1 MHKEGIAMANSEYA
15 AALKQGRRSYRAA
28 LTKGEYPYLPVLDE
42 MISYTEVASIEN
54 VGIMDVPLSKIVG
67 TKTVGRSNA
76 FANNFMP
83 LLPESSEFGLKW
95 AAVYKHQINDGIN
108 DPVIAYEFMNQFYVQ
123 EGNKRVSVMK
133 YLKTYSLSASVTR
146 LVPKRSDDKENR
158 LYYEFLDFYAVSQSY
173 DVCFSREGS
182 YKKLLKLMGKK
193 EDEQWSDDDRMNL
206 HSACYNFEIA
216 FNKAHAEKLD
226 LNVSDAFLIYVEI
239 YGYNKVLN
247 QSEQEIGRALQKMW
261 TEITLAGQGSQ
272 VEFVKDP
279 EEIKGSIL
287 NKLLP
292 VGLPD
297 SLKIA
302 FIYTKTTETSG
313 WAYAHELGRL
323 YLEQAFEG
331 KIQTM
336 AFDKADTEEQVEEA
350 IELAVAAGCELIFT
364 TATQM
369 VNQSVRSAIHH
380 PKVKIYNCSI
390 MMSYSSICTYYAR
403 MYESKFLMGAIAA
416 ALSRTDRL
424 GYVADYPIYG
434 ALANINAFALGAK
447 MINPYVQVH
456 LEWTKVKGVDARER
470 LEQEGIV
477 FVSDNDMITPESAS
491 REYGLYAKRE
501 DGTLENLAT
510 PIWDWGKFYEKIV
523 MKTFSGGSTES
534 DAQKGKKAVN
544 YWWGMSSDV
553 IDVICSK
560 SMPHGTNRLIEFLKN
575 SIRAGAFHPFDGPI
589 YAQGGIVQCEKGM
602 SLEPDDIITMDWL
615 AENVV
620 GKIPDISELT
630 DEARA
635 LVEFQ
640 GIKVDESS
648 ADKKADDQ
656 TKRPDGNG
664 GLE

>member
-1 MHKEGIAMANSEYA
+1 MASNDYT
-15 AALKQGRRSYRAA
+15 AALKQGRRSYRTA

-42 MISYTEVASIEN
+42 MISYTEVGSIEN
-54 VGIMDVPLSKIVG
+54 LGIMDIPLSKIVG

-83 LLPESSEFGLKW
+83 LLPEGSEFSLKW
-95 AAVYKHQINDGIN
+95 SSLYNHQIDDGIN
-108 DPVIAYEFMNQFYVQ
+108 DPIVAYEFMNQFYVQ

-133 YLKTYSLSASVTR
+133 YLKTYSLAASVTR
-146 LVPKRSDDKENR
+146 LVPKKSDDKENR
-158 LYYEFLDFYAVSQSY
+158 LYYEFLDFYEVSHSY
-173 DVCFSREGS
+173 DVCFSKEGS

-193 EDEQWSDDDRMNL
+193 EDEVWTDDDRMNL
-206 HSACYNFEIA
+206 HSACYSFELA
-216 FNKAHAEKLD
+216 FNKAHGDKLD
-226 LNVSDAFLIYVEI
+226 IHVSDAFLIYVEI
-239 YGYNKVLN
+239 FGYDKVID
-247 QSEQEIGRALQKMW
+247 QTEQEMERSLQKMW
-261 TEITLAGQGSQ
+261 TEITLADQGSQ
-272 VEFVKDP
+272 VELVQDP
-279 EEIKGSIL
+279 KQIKASIL

-292 VGLPD
+292 VGIPD

-302 FIYTKTTETSG
+302 FIYMKTTETSS

-331 KIQTM
+331 KIKTM
-336 AFDKADTEEQVEEA
+336 AFDRADTEAEVEEA
-350 IELAVAAGCELIFT
+350 IEQAVAAGCELIFT

-369 VNQSVRSAIHH
+369 VNQSVRSAIKY

-390 MMSYSSICTYYAR
+390 KMSYSSICTYYAR

-434 ALANINAFALGAK
+434 TLANINAFALGAK
-447 MINPYVQVH
+447 MINPYVQIH

-470 LEQEGIV
+470 LKQEGIV

-491 REYGLYAKRE
+491 RAYGLYAQRE
-501 DGTLENLAT
+501 DGTPENLAT

-523 MKTFSGGSTES
+523 RNIFSGGSTEA

-544 YWWGMSSDV
+544 YWWGMSADV

-560 SMPHGTNRLIEFLKN
+560 SMPHGTNRLIEFLKS

-589 YAQGGIVQCEKGM
+589 YAQGGVVQCEKGK

-615 AENVV
+615 AENVI
-620 GKIPDISELT
+620 GKIPEIDELT
-630 DEARA
+630 DEAQT
-635 LVEFQ
+635 LVKFL
-640 GIKVDESS
+640 GIKVDESGTEKNAS
-648 ADKKADDQ
+648 IQAD
-656 TKRPDGNG
+656 RSEENG